1 MVFCRCFAV
10 QKSYICQRKN
20 EMGKIATFLK
30 KKSPLIWELSTTTQI
45 TSIRSFL
52 RVTAAPHKPRR
63 CCTIHQNSKTKV
75 CQRHPLSNLH
85 VNIYDTK
92 KSQTWEKQ
100 FWSRLLSSLQC
111 GAQWGSP
118 PPNPPGAPNW
128 AQNAQLRGWSGDEW
142 RWHWCH
148 LAGIHKPFHHPLPL
162 TARGETLRERGAET
176 QSPRYRPH

>member
-1 MVFCRCFAV
+1 
-10 QKSYICQRKN
+10 
-20 EMGKIATFLK
+20 MGKIATFLK

-118 PPNPPGAPNW
+118 PPTHPAPQTELKMRNLE
-128 AQNAQLRGWSGDEW
+128 A
-142 RWHWCH
+142 
-148 LAGIHKPFHHPLPL
+148 
-162 TARGETLRERGAET
+162 GAEMSEDGIGVT
-176 QSPRYRPH
+176 WQAFISPFTTPCLWRHGGRRWEKEVQRLRAPGTDLISR